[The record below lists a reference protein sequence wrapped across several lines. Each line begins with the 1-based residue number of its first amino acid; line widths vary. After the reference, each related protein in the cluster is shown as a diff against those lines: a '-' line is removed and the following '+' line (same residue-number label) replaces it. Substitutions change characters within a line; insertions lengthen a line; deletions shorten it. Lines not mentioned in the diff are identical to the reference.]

1 MEPIVIDGS
10 LLEGGG
16 QTLRISSALSAILGV
31 PIRIHSI
38 RAGRSTP
45 GLRPQHLTGL
55 NLIKDLTNGSMEGGS
70 IGSTEITLRPGQI
83 GGGEFS
89 VDTKTAGSITLIIQ
103 AVLPCLLFAGK
114 RSVIKMKGGTNVD
127 MAPPIDYLTDIFS
140 SFAKKFGAHFSCKLI
155 RRGFYPKGGGEVD
168 LTVEPVKQLSCVT
181 LDQPQTIKCV
191 HGISF
196 VAGTIPIRVANEMAS
211 SATSKIQNS
220 LGKIPVRIDQ
230 YKDDKAFGNGTAI
243 ILSCETTDGMLLGGT
258 GLGKPRSP
266 ANQVGQEAADELI
279 ESCSRKVCLDQYA
292 QDQVIIFMALAGG
305 TSRVLVGPL
314 SLHTRTAIHVT
325 SQLTGVKFEVIDLK
339 TQPETFIIEC
349 KGMGIVNTRL

>member
-70 IGSTEITLRPGQI
+70 IGSTEITLRPGPI